1 MGAAGVGLVDCHCH
15 LSAPDFDH
23 DLDDV
28 LEEAKKVNV
37 MALVAVAEHSR
48 EFEKIMQLS
57 ERYNGF
63 VLPCLGVHPVQE
75 LPSEDQRSV
84 TLKDLEVALPIIER
98 YKDRLL
104 AIGEVGLDFT
114 PRFAGTDEQKEEQ
127 RQVLIKQVQL
137 AKRLNLPLNV
147 HSRSAGRP
155 TVSLLREQEAE
166 TCKTVAFNFYMLR
179 NRFTCTRTSKTG
191 AK

>member
-57 ERYNGF
+57 ERIW
-63 VLPCLGVHPVQE
+63 
-75 LPSEDQRSV
+75 R
-84 TLKDLEVALPIIER
+84 
-98 YKDRLL
+98 
-104 AIGEVGLDFT
+104 
-114 PRFAGTDEQKEEQ
+114 
-127 RQVLIKQVQL
+127 
-137 AKRLNLPLNV
+137 
-147 HSRSAGRP
+147 
-155 TVSLLREQEAE
+155 
-166 TCKTVAFNFYMLR
+166 
-179 NRFTCTRTSKTG
+179 
-191 AK
+191 